1 MKKIFSLFLACM
13 ALVLATGCTRIETG
27 EVGLRI
33 NASKQIEGNELLEGS
48 WNQTIVGDVLTFPVR
63 DIALPMQNLKPTTVD
78 TTPIGDLDFN
88 VIYNVNPTSVSD
100 LWAKKSRSFHTYNA
114 ETKDWLLM
122 NAYMHTTA
130 NNAAQKVIAAQEML
144 KLQANR
150 EQIEGSIKKEIEAQ
164 LTKDGFHTSILV
176 TSVRVQ
182 TLQPNQAIMDSA
194 VRTVQAEQDLKTAK
208 AKTLLA
214 QEEALR
220 QAALASAGEKSI
232 AYMDAES
239 RRVIAQAVREGKVN
253 TMILPMDFKGL
264 VSAK

>member
-1 MKKIFSLFLACM
+1 MACM
-13 ALVLATGCTRIETG
+13 ALVFATGCTRIETG
-27 EVGLRI
+27 EVGLRL
-33 NASKQIEGNELLEGS
+33 NASKQIEGNELMEGS

-63 DIALPMQNLKPTTVD
+63 DIALSMQNLKPTTAD

-88 VIYNVNPTSVSD
+88 VIYNINPTSVSD
-100 LWAKKSRSFHTYNA
+100 LWSKKSRSFHTYNA

-130 NNAAQKVIAAQEML
+130 NNAAQKVIATQEML

-150 EQIEGSIKKEIEAQ
+150 EIIEVAIKKEIEAQ
-164 LTKDGFHTSILV
+164 LTKDKFHDSIIV
-176 TSVRVQ
+176 STVRVQ
-182 TLQPNQAIMDSA
+182 TLTPNQAIMDAA
-194 VRTVQAEQDLKTAK
+194 VATVKAEQDLKTAA
-208 AKTLLA
+208 AKTKLA
-214 QEEALR
+214 EEEAKR

-239 RRVIAQAVREGKVN
+239 RRDIARAVREGKVN